1 MIPVSIIATVSLL
14 YFGLLFAVAFY
25 ADKKR
30 QAGQSVISNSYI
42 YALSLAVYFTAWTFY
57 GNVGRAATSG
67 LDFLAP
73 QVGSTLMVFTW
84 WFLLR
89 KIVRVSKEQHIV
101 TIADFISSRYGKSVA
116 LGALVTLFTVVG
128 IMPYIALE
136 SVVKLVAIVAV
147 GLFVT
152 YGLFDGVTDIFA
164 RFAAEFPDRQ
174 HLLRLGT
181 EQIPYSSWFTLNLL
195 SMMAFMLLPRQFHIM
210 VIENSASSSVSISA
224 SSASST
230 RSGGCCG
237 WSAKRG

>member
-1 MIPVSIIATVSLL
+1 MIPAALVATISFV
-14 YFGLLFAVAFY
+14 YFAILFAVAFY
-25 ADKKR
+25 ADQQR
-30 QAGQSVISNSYI
+30 EAGRSIVSNAHAYS
-42 YALSLAVYFTAWTFY
+42 LSLAVYFTAWSFY
-57 GNVGRAATSG
+57 GNIGRVATVG
-67 LDFLAP
+67 LDFLP
-73 QVGSTLMVFTW
+73 PDLSPTLMAFAW

-89 KIVRVSKEQHIV
+89 KVVRVSKEEKIT